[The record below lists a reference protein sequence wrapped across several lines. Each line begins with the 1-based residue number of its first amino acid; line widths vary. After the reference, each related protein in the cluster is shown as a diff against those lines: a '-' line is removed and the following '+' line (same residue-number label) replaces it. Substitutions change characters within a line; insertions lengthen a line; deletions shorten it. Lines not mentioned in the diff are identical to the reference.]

1 MEKELNS
8 VILYC
13 CGIGLLPIFY
23 LFIKRRIRCLS
34 FVILLWIAILTST
47 SIAFYLFYYPILNS
61 LSPEALLFSFVGMCM
76 LMAPLFVIDETK
88 IKKID
93 FSGCLGFIN
102 KFCIILGILSI
113 PPLIENLLH
122 FNTQS
127 NMDFLVNAHALTDSG
142 EITNL
147 SFLSSKMI
155 NFCSH
160 FADILGLLLYALLIS
175 TKKNKWAI
183 VGIIICIFGQ
193 VINVFLKGGRLSVVY
208 QLYVFFIAYMLFYPV
223 FSQRLVSKVNKVG
236 AIIVSICILLL
247 IISTQIRFGNKDVT
261 YINAKEN
268 QAMLAALSTYT
279 GEAPIRFSSFGWKLK
294 GHSEGH
300 SLYHYIISIFDG
312 EDFKLGT
319 ENRVWIQRHTGLKYP
334 QCFYGLPGYSYIDF
348 GIMGGVLNIFIIS
361 FCILKI
367 CKRSG
372 VIKFYDLIFMVVCFK
387 TLMMSTLFFPY
398 CNSKILDL
406 GYLFALRLILKRL
419 SERRRQRSKKV
430 YLHSRYNNPQ
440 I

>member
-13 CGIGLLPIFY
+13 CGIGLLPIFH
-23 LFIKRRIRCLS
+23 LFIKRRIKSLS
-34 FVILLWIAILTST
+34 FFILLWIAILTST

-61 LSPEALLFSFVGMCM
+61 LSPEALLFSFVGMCI
-76 LMAPLFVIDETK
+76 LTTPLFIIDETK
-88 IKKID
+88 IKRID

-102 KFCIILGILSI
+102 KFCIVLGILSI
-113 PPLIENLLH
+113 PPLTENLLH

-127 NMDFLVNAHALTDSG
+127 NMDFLVDTHALTDSG
-142 EITNL
+142 EVTNL

-160 FADILGLLLYALLIS
+160 FADILGLLLCTLLIN
-175 TKKNKWAI
+175 KKRNKWAVI
-183 VGIIICIFGQ
+183 GIIICILSQ
-193 VINVFLKGGRLSVVY
+193 PINVFLKGGRLSVVY
-208 QLYVFFIAYMLFYPV
+208 QLYAFFIAYMLFYPV
-223 FSQRLVSKVNKVG
+223 FNKKNVSKINKIG
-236 AIIVSICILLL
+236 AVIVSICILLL
-247 IISTQIRFGNKDVT
+247 IVSTQTRFGDKDVT

-300 SLYHYIISIFDG
+300 SLYHYVVSFFNG
-312 EDFKLGT
+312 TDFKLGT
-319 ENRVWIQRHTGLKYP
+319 ENREWIQKHTGLKYP

-348 GIMGGVLNIFIIS
+348 GIGGGILNICIIS

-372 VIKFYDLIFMVVCFK
+372 IIKFYDLIFMIVCFK
-387 TLMMSTLFFPY
+387 ILMMSTLFFPY
-398 CNSKILDL
+398 CNSKIFDL

-419 SERRRQRSKKV
+419 SERIHQRKTTSL
-430 YLHSRYNNPQ
+430 YSRYNNPQ